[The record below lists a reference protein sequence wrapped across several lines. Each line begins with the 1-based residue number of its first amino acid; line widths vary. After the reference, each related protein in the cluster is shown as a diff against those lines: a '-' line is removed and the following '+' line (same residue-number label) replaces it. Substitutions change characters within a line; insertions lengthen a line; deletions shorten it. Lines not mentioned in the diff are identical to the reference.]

1 MRKNRLFDEIYAI
14 DASTNLYMIEIGL
27 DDYGDIFNEW
37 DSAPFKRRDL
47 DPDLKLYLEGSSE
60 EIPFRYSIELS
71 FTIPKGSKN
80 EPIEEELRYSLKNY
94 FIFKL
99 YLLRRELKETN
110 AKMLRFVLIGFLLL
124 WVATKFS
131 EQFEG
136 APFASILAEGLF
148 IGGWVFIWEAVSL
161 FFFTNREL
169 YEDYRT
175 YKRFNQA
182 PVFFREAER
191 AERYRGDR
199 PNHFSNHPSGTA

>member
-1 MRKNRLFDEIYAI
+1 MKQNQLFNEIYAI
-14 DASTNLYMIEIGL
+14 DASTNLYMIEIAL
-27 DDYGDIFNEW
+27 DHYSDIFNEW

-47 DPDLKLYLEGSSE
+47 DPDLQLYLEGSSN
-60 EIPFRYSIELS
+60 EIPLRYPIELS
-71 FTIPKGSKN
+71 FTIPKGSRDQQ
-80 EPIEEELRYSLKNY
+80 IEEEIRNSLKNY
-94 FIFKL
+94 FVFKL
-99 YLLRRELKETN
+99 YLLRRELKQTN
-110 AKMLRFVLIGFLLL
+110 VQMLRFVVIGFFLL

-136 APFASILAEGLF
+136 VPFASILSEGLF

-169 YEDYRT
+169 YEHYQTYRRLH
-175 YKRFNQA
+175 KA

-199 PNHFSNHPSGTA
+199 PNHIV